1 MADFRKVMQ
10 GFEVRLHRDEI
21 VSIREAWK
29 LDAGRQEISG
39 KRYSR
44 AVHGIL
50 ADDSAVRIR
59 RRFAPPSGHCIA
71 KATDRAGA
79 D

>member
-1 MADFRKVMQ
+1 MADFRKVVQ
-10 GFEVRLHRDEI
+10 GFAERLRRDEI

-29 LDAGRQEISG
+29 LDAGRQEKSG
-39 KRYSR
+39 KRCGR
-44 AVHGIL
+44 AVHGTL
-50 ADDSAVRIR
+50 ADDSAIRIQ

-71 KATDRAGA
+71 EATDRAGA

>member
-21 VSIREAWK
+21 VSVREAWK
-29 LDAGRQEISG
+29 LDAGRRDESAN
-39 KRYSR
+39 RYRR

-50 ADDSAVRIR
+50 ADDSAVRIQ

-71 KATDRAGA
+71 EATDQAGA